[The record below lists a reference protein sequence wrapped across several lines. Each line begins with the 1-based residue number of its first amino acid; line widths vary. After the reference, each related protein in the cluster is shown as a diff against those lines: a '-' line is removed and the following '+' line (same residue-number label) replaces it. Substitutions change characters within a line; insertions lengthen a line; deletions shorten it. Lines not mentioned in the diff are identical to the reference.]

1 MSSVSYLPV
10 NVNHANG
17 YIYENVLQNKFLLK
31 MNRNYFE
38 LSSGDPARKLC
49 TSKNIAT

>member
-17 YIYENVLQNKFLLK
+17 YIYENVLQNK
-31 MNRNYFE
+31 NYFE
-38 LSSGDPARKLC
+38 LSSGEMILHVNYALQK
-49 TSKNIAT
+49 T

>member
-17 YIYENVLQNKFLLK
+17 FIYENVLQNKFLLK
-31 MNRNYFE
+31 MNKNYFE
-38 LSSGDPARKLC
+38 LSSGEMMLHVNYALQK
-49 TSKNIAT
+49 T